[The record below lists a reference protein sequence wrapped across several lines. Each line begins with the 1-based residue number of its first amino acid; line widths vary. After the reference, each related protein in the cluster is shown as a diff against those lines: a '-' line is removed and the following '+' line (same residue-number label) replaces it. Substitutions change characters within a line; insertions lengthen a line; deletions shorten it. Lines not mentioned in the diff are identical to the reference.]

1 MSKKLVAYFSASGV
15 TAKVAENLSDALG
28 ADLFEIVPKVRY
40 TKADLDWRDKTSRS
54 TIEMNDSASRPEI
67 EALRDNIADYDTI
80 YVGFPIWWYV
90 APTIINTFLEKYDFS
105 GKKIILFATSGG
117 SKFGKTVEELKVSVS
132 ADTEIIEGKLL
143 NGRQSIASIK
153 AWTDTMNI

>member
-54 TIEMNDSASRPEI
+54 TIEMNDPSSRPEI
-67 EALRDNIADYDTI
+67 EALRDNVANYDTI

-90 APTIINTFLEKYDFS
+90 APRIIESFLESYDFS
-105 GKKIILFATSGG
+105 GKTVVPFCTSGG
-117 SKFGKTVEELKVSVS
+117 SGVDGCDIKLHANCSAATNWRSGRLWNGDVTTDALRAWVDSLK
-132 ADTEIIEGKLL
+132 L
-143 NGRQSIASIK
+143 
-153 AWTDTMNI
+153 

>member
-1 MSKKLVAYFSASGV
+1 MSRKLVAYFSASGV

-40 TKADLDWRDKTSRS
+40 TKADLDWRDKASRS
-54 TIEMNDSASRPEI
+54 TIEMNDPFSRPEI

-90 APTIINTFLEKYDFS
+90 APTIINTFLESYDLA
-105 GKKIILFATSGG
+105 GKTIIPFATSGG
-117 SKFGKTVEELKVSVS
+117 SGMGKTNEKLAPSCPGAMLKTGKVFSMNASRQELSDW
-132 ADTEIIEGKLL
+132 A
-143 NGRQSIASIK
+143 NQF
-153 AWTDTMNI
+153 